1 MSGLS
6 CLCVPRVVAVSAV
19 SGLLVLGAILG
30 LSLSQKAAPAAHLG
44 ATQLSSCDCDSGCKA
59 SKLLVV
65 PSGVTPREEVAVKG
79 CGCGSGCGMDPKTAA
94 LSKAKAGCDCSSGCD
109 MDSKTSALAKKSS
122 GCGCGSGCGME
133 AKASALAAQAK
144 GGCGCGS
151 AEKAATKM
159 EAPTELPT
167 ALKAKHPAP
176 VEDKD
181 ATPAASPE
189 PAGGGQPGG
198 FDW

>member
-1 MSGLS
+1 M
-6 CLCVPRVVAVSAV
+6 SAV

-44 ATQLSSCDCDSGCKA
+44 STQLSSCGCDSGCKS
-59 SKLLVV
+59 SKLMVL
-65 PSGVTPREEVAVKG
+65 PSGVTPREEVEVKG
-79 CGCGSGCGMDPKTAA
+79 CGCGSGCGMDKTAA
-94 LSKAKAGCDCSSGCD
+94 LSKAKGGCDCSSGCG
-109 MDSKTSALAKKSS
+109 MDSKTSALAKKDS
-122 GCGCGSGCGME
+122 GCGCGSGCGMD
-133 AKASALAAQAK
+133 AKTSALSKAK
-144 GGCGCGS
+144 GGCGCGDK
-151 AEKAATKM
+151 EATKVDT
-159 EAPTELPT
+159 PTDLPT

-176 VEDKD
+176 VEEKD